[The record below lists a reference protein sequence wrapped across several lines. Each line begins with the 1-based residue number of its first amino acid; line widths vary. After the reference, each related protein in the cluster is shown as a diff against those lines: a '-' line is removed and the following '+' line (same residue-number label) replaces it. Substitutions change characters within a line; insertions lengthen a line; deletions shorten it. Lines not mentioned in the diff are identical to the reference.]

1 MTKQQKNDNNLP
13 AETAEA
19 NAKAPVQLG
28 IDDSELA
35 LMTGSGNENVTRDDL
50 ATPFLIVLQAN
61 SPEVKKSDPRCVPG
75 AEEGM
80 LIHSLTKRLYDGRRG
95 LDVID
100 CYFEPLLLRWKPRG
114 PQGGGGGFKGVIDPA
129 DPILKQARPG
139 EKSELSRVLPDG
151 TEVNET
157 NQHYMLVRPTGSDE
171 PYVPVVLGL
180 SSTQIKKSRQLNANI
195 SLEKVRNAAGELV
208 PIPRFGLVF
217 KLTTIVETKDTNTWF
232 GVHFDKVRRVNREEL
247 REGVAFYKAISSG
260 DRRAKPTSADLDRDD
275 APVTARS
282 QADGVVD
289 DDIPY

>member
-1 MTKQQKNDNNLP
+1 MGKQKDNESTAMTKTEAQLP
-13 AETAEA
+13 
-19 NAKAPVQLG
+19 VG

-35 LMTGSGNENVTRDDL
+35 ELAGAGNENVTRDDL
-50 ATPFLIVLQAN
+50 ATPFLLVLQAN
-61 SPEVKKSDPRCVPG
+61 SPEVKKSDPRCVTG

-80 LIHSLTKRLYDGRRG
+80 LIHSLTKRLYDGKRG

-100 CYFEPLLLRWKPRG
+100 CYFEPLLLRWRPRG
-114 PQGGGGGFKGVIDPA
+114 PQGGGGGFKGIIDPA

-139 EKSELSRVLPDG
+139 EKNELSRVLPDG

-157 NQHYMLVRPTGSDE
+157 NQHYMLVRPAGSDE

-195 SLEKVRNAAGELV
+195 SLEKVRNARGELV

-217 KLTTIVETKDTNTWF
+217 KLTTVVETKDTNTWF
-232 GVHFDKVRRVNREEL
+232 GVHFDKVRRVNQEEL
-247 REGVAFYKAISSG
+247 RDALGFYKAISAG
-260 DRRAKPTSADLDRDD
+260 DRRAKPTAADLDRED
-275 APVTARS
+275 APTTGRS
-282 QADGVVD
+282 EADGTVD